1 MEKAQVR
8 KATEKRAMK
17 IEKKSKQREFWLSKI
32 AGSANRHQLQS
43 IEEVNSISERE
54 RETWR
59 PMMVVIERGSLLG
72 LNRPWSAC
80 ERRKEIDDGRMKDHK
95 Y

>member
-17 IEKKSKQREFWLSKI
+17 IEKKSKQNAFWLSKI

-54 RETWR
+54 RER
-59 PMMVVIERGSLLG
+59 DLE
-72 LNRPWSAC
+72 A
-80 ERRKEIDDGRMKDHK
+80 DDGCDREGKFGWFK
-95 Y
+95 